1 MLSQASSG
9 SSFIYD
15 PFNTPGMDYSLLLPK
30 RLQCVPPSRMLG
42 LPKQQ
47 RCRSRDLPP
56 GSHHSMQQRLPP
68 LTRQAPPRCRPQ
80 CRIWACPC
88 TETRP
93 ACLCRLNRRHALNQ
107 QSRWRLRQQ
116 LTGGLLLGLE
126 QAKATGQEHTQWTWR
141 TIRLMISP

>member
-1 MLSQASSG
+1 MLSQACSG
-9 SSFIYD
+9 SSFIYA
-15 PFNTPGMDYSLLLPK
+15 PFNTPGMNCSLLLRK
-30 RLQCVPPSRMLG
+30 RLQCTPPSRMLG

-56 GSHHSMQQRLPP
+56 GFHWSMQQRLPQ

-80 CRIWACPC
+80 CRIWACHW

-93 ACLCRLNRRHALNQ
+93 ACLNRRHALNQ